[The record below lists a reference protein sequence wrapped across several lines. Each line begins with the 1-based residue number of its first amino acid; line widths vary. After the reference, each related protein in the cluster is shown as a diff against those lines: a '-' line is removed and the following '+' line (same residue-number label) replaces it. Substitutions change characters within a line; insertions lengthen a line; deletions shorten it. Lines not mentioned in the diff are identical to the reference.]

1 MPNAESRYDL
11 DFGTEDGTLGGTLHP
26 HRVDAEGKLRTK
38 DVDAITVLTAISNLS
53 TDIKAL
59 VTTQNSLTTD
69 VKNLTTT
76 QNSLTTDLKGL
87 STDIKALATTQNSL
101 TTDVKNLTTTNN
113 SLTTDLKSLTT
124 DIKALI
130 TTLSGQLP
138 ASLGQKT
145 AAASLSVTLPSG
157 MPSLN
162 TKISGTDDGQSTGTE
177 RVFVNTIK
185 NQILNAKD
193 RAQTISYAD
202 FGTKDQRVT
211 QISYT
216 AVSIGTGAGF
226 TARKTISYTLVGNS
240 YRRDS
245 ISWTLV

>member
-11 DFGTEDGTLGGTLHP
+11 AFGTEDGTLGGTLHP
-26 HRVDAEGKLRTK
+26 HHVDAEGKLRTK
-38 DVDAITVLTAISNLS
+38 DVDAITVLSAISGLSTDLKALVTALSAKLPATLGAHVKADSMSVTVASDQTVPVTDSTSQTLLTAIGNLS
-53 TDIKAL
+53 IDIKAL
-59 VTTQNSLTTD
+59 VTT
-69 VKNLTTT
+69 
-76 QNSLTTDLKGL
+76 
-87 STDIKALATTQNSL
+87 I
-101 TTDVKNLTTTNN
+101 
-113 SLTTDLKSLTT
+113 
-124 DIKALI
+124 
-130 TTLSGQLP
+130 SGQLP
-138 ASLGQKT
+138 ATLGQKT

-193 RAQTISYAD
+193 RSQTITYAD

-226 TARKTISYTLVGNS
+226 TARKTISYTLVGNL

>member
-38 DVDAITVLTAISNLS
+38 DVDAATILTTISNLS

-59 VTTQNSLTTD
+59 VTTQNSL
-69 VKNLTTT
+69 
-76 QNSLTTDLKGL
+76 
-87 STDIKALATTQNSL
+87 A
-101 TTDVKNLTTTNN
+101 
-113 SLTTDLKSLTT
+113 T

-130 TTLSGQLP
+130 TALTGQLP
-138 ASLGQKT
+138 ATLGQKT

-162 TKISGTDDGQSTGTE
+162 TKISGTDDGQITGTE
-177 RVFVNTIK
+177 HVFVNTIK

-193 RAQTISYAD
+193 RAQAISYAD

-226 TARKTISYTLVGNS
+226 TARKTISYTLVGNL